1 MNIIESLALIDSN
14 KDGVFVTH
22 EKSEKRFPLHKHE
35 KGQLSYVEGGIA
47 YITIDNATYVVPANY
62 FFWIPK
68 GLDHVLRL
76 NNSATVI
83 HSLYFYTEDD
93 DKHPFYNELGIYT
106 SNALLNEMIKYTE
119 CWSGNMVD
127 AQDSN
132 FVFLIALKN
141 ILPSFQN
148 KNLPLQLPFSD
159 NQRMIKITDYL
170 DQNFGKPL
178 TLKYISEHFN
188 LSERSMSRFFQTEL
202 HISFLQYLKTLRMVK
217 AIELLL
223 KTDVS
228 VSEIANNVGYVTLGS
243 FSNTFQEFTGTRPLD
258 MRKTNVKR

>member
-1 MNIIESLALIDSN
+1 MDIIEALSKIDSN
-14 KDGVFVTH
+14 INGVFVMH

-47 YITIDNATYVVPANY
+47 YLTIDNKTYVVPARY

-68 GLDHVLRL
+68 GLPHVLRL

-83 HSLYFYTEDD
+83 HSLYFYTTDD
-93 DKHPFYNELGIYT
+93 EADTFYDELGIYI
-106 SNALLNEMIKYTE
+106 SNDLLTEMINYTE
-119 CWSGNMVD
+119 SWTGKMVD
-127 AQDSN
+127 ESDSN
-132 FVFLIALKN
+132 FVFLKALKN
-141 ILPSFQN
+141 ILPTFQN

-159 NQRMIKITDYL
+159 HPRMIKITDYL
-170 DQNFGKPL
+170 DVNFGKPL
-178 TLKYISEHFN
+178 TLKQISEHFN

-223 KTDVS
+223 KTDIS
-228 VSEIANNVGYVTLGS
+228 VSEIANTVGYVTLGS
-243 FSNTFQEFTGTRPLD
+243 FSNTFQEFTGSRPLD
-258 MRKTNVKR
+258 MRKSKM